1 MPALTGRR
9 AALALAAL
17 LSAAPRVWAAD
28 CVESYEHA
36 QEQRRAGRLR
46 AARSELEVCVRVSC
60 QAFIRTDCRRWL
72 DEVEAAM
79 PTVVFVART
88 GEDEVEHVTVI
99 LDGEDFQ
106 YGLDGR
112 AVAIDPGKH
121 QISFSA
127 PGLRQADVEVLIVEG
142 QKGRVIEG
150 HLEPILTLA
159 PVAAAPAPEPP
170 VVPQT
175 PAIEPEEQPWVLR
188 NRVPL
193 LAGMG
198 TLGLGVFGVFASSGL
213 REERQLAN
221 SCAPHC
227 GAGEVQRVRDRYLIA
242 DVGLAVGVVS
252 MAIAAYHVLT
262 DNVNPQTAR
271 SGPLWSWVL
280 DGRKDQATL
289 GVRAAY

>member
-1 MPALTGRR
+1 MPALTGCR
-9 AALALAAL
+9 AAMGLAAL

-28 CVESYEHA
+28 CVESYERA

-46 AARSELEVCVRVSC
+46 AARSELEVCIRVSC

-72 DEVEAAM
+72 DEVESAM

-88 GEDEVEHVTVI
+88 GEDEAEHVTVS
-99 LDGEDFQ
+99 LDGQDFQ

-127 PGLRQADVEVLIVEG
+127 PGMRQADVEVLIVEG
-142 QKGRVIEG
+142 QKDRVIEG
-150 HLEPILTLA
+150 RLEPLPA

-170 VVPQT
+170 PVVPET
-175 PAIEPEEQPWVLR
+175 PAVEPEEQAWVLR

-213 REERQLAN
+213 RQERQLAN

-227 GAGEVQRVRDRYLIA
+227 AAGDVQGVRDRYLIA
-242 DVGLAVGVVS
+242 DVGLVVGVVS

-262 DNVNPQTAR
+262 DNVNLQTAR